1 MEGDHALVNKLDG
14 TEITSRIGADDESRG
29 STPPQQRR
37 PVSSDGGTGRE
48 DADFDGALSFRVK
61 WKVNPVVGF
70 EA

>member
-37 PVSSDGGTGRE
+37 PVLSDGGTGRE
-48 DADFDGALSFRVK
+48 DAAYWRYMLSGRGKFQFSL
-61 WKVNPVVGF
+61 WTP
-70 EA
+70 